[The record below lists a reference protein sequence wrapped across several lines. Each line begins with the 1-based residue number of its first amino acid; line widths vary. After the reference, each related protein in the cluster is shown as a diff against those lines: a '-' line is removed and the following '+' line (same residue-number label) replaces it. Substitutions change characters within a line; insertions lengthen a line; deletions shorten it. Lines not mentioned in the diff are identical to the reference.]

1 MSLSWGHNKL
11 VADKNSTLFVFCLI
25 LEGCLTLG
33 SSKLWKKQVG
43 YCLFI
48 FDSFCLYLCVFVCLF
63 VCLFLIDEC
72 KRWAPGGIVLT
83 SLLFLLEIHF
93 RPWKSLWKNF
103 ICPTCSWIMF
113 LTCFL
118 KRNWEWRNK
127 PLNTYNCISIYNGP
141 ESRCNI
147 PRIPLN

>member
-48 FDSFCLYLCVFVCLF
+48 FDLFCLYLCVFVCLF
-63 VCLFLIDEC
+63 LIDEC
-72 KRWAPGGIVLT
+72 KR
-83 SLLFLLEIHF
+83 
-93 RPWKSLWKNF
+93 
-103 ICPTCSWIMF
+103 
-113 LTCFL
+113 
-118 KRNWEWRNK
+118 
-127 PLNTYNCISIYNGP
+127 
-141 ESRCNI
+141 
-147 PRIPLN
+147 